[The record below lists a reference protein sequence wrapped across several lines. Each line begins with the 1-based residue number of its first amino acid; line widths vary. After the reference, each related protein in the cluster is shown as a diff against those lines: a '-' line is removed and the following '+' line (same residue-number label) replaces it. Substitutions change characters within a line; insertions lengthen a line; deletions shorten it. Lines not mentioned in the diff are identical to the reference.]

1 MEVIL
6 YIYVNN
12 HYNGK
17 YIYLFGVHMK
27 NIDVFVDEEHI
38 GKLFF
43 EKEKNQYGFN
53 YTKNYKPISL
63 IMPYKN
69 STYLWSNKLHPIFEM
84 NMPEGYLFEIFKNYL
99 SKEYGYIDDFL
110 VFSYLCSNIQSRIT
124 YESWFDKSEYK
135 SVDLNDVLKN
145 DTPDTFSK
153 ILKMFLTKN
162 AISGIQAKTLAL
174 VEDKASLST
183 KEYIIKTW
191 GDEYPQLAQ
200 NEYFCL
206 KAVEKSGVKIPNI
219 LLSQNKKFLLVERF
233 NYDKKSDTFLG
244 FEEVLVLMGK
254 NRDEKYSGSY
264 EAIAKLIYTVT
275 TDKIYSMQS
284 LYKTIVMN
292 YLLKN
297 GDAHLKN
304 FGVLYDKDFKKISFA
319 PAYDIVNTCVY
330 IYKDR
335 PALTMFGQK
344 LWFGKKDLLKFGV
357 QKCYLS
363 NSQAIQCFEECLDAL
378 KESIQELEVYIEVN
392 SEFENISSKMLDIWK
407 LSLDEKKYKEL
418 PDAVVRNWTK
428 DKEV

>member
-1 MEVIL
+1 
-6 YIYVNN
+6 
-12 HYNGK
+12 
-17 YIYLFGVHMK
+17 MK
-27 NIDVFVDEEHI
+27 NIEVFVDKEHI

-53 YTKNYKPISL
+53 YIKNYKPISL
-63 IMPYKN
+63 IMPYKE
-69 STYLWSNKLHPIFEM
+69 STYSWKNKLHPIFDM
-84 NMPEGYLFEIFKNYL
+84 NMPEGYLFEFFKNYL

-110 VFSYLCSNIQSRIT
+110 VFSYLCSNIQSRLS
-124 YESWFDKSEYK
+124 YESWFDKAEYK
-135 SVDLNDVLKN
+135 SMDLDDILKN

-206 KAVEKSGVKIPNI
+206 KAVEISGVKIPNI
-219 LLSQNKKFLLVERF
+219 LLSENKKFLLVERF
-233 NYDKKSDTFLG
+233 NYGKKSDTFLG

-254 NRDEKYSGSY
+254 NKDEKYSGSY
-264 EAIAKLIYTVT
+264 EAVAKVIYAVT
-275 TDKIYSMQS
+275 TDKIESMQS
-284 LYKTIVMN
+284 LYKTIVMS

-304 FGVLYDKDFKKISFA
+304 FGVLYDKDFTNISFA
-319 PAYDIVNTCVY
+319 PAYDVVNTCVY
-330 IYKDR
+330 LYKDR

-363 NSQAIQCFEECLDAL
+363 NSQAMKCYEECIEAL
-378 KESIQELEVYIEVN
+378 NTSIQELELYIQKN
-392 SEFENISSKMLDIWK
+392 SEFKEIGLKMLDVWK
-407 LSLDEKKYKEL
+407 LSLDEQKYKEL
-418 PDAVVRNWTK
+418 PDAIVRNWNKNQRT
-428 DKEV
+428 

>member
-1 MEVIL
+1 
-6 YIYVNN
+6 
-12 HYNGK
+12 
-17 YIYLFGVHMK
+17 MK
-27 NIDVFVDEEHI
+27 NIEVFVDKEHI

-43 EKEKNQYGFN
+43 EKEKNQYSFN

-63 IMPYKN
+63 IMPYKE
-69 STYLWSNKLHPIFEM
+69 STYTWVNKLHPIFDM

-124 YESWFDKSEYK
+124 YESWFDKAEYK
-135 SVDLNDVLKN
+135 SIDLDDVLKN

-174 VEDKASLST
+174 IEDKVSLST

-219 LLSQNKKFLLVERF
+219 LLSENKKFLLVERF
-233 NYDKKSDTFLG
+233 NYDKKSDEFLG

-254 NRDEKYSGSY
+254 NKDAKYSGSY
-264 EAIAKLIYTVT
+264 EAVARVIYTVT
-275 TDKIYSMQS
+275 TDKIESMKS
-284 LYKTIVMN
+284 LYKTIVMS

-304 FGVLYDKDFKKISFA
+304 FGVLYDQDFTSISFS

-330 IYKDR
+330 LYKDR

-363 NSQAIQCFEECLDAL
+363 NTQAIKCYEECMEAL
-378 KESIQELEVYIEVN
+378 KTSIQELEIYVQN
-392 SEFENISSKMLDIWK
+392 SSEFKDVGSKMLESWK
-407 LSLDEKKYKEL
+407 LSLDEQKYKEI
-418 PDAVVRNWTK
+418 PDAITRNWN
-428 DKEV
+428 

>member
-1 MEVIL
+1 
-6 YIYVNN
+6 
-12 HYNGK
+12 
-17 YIYLFGVHMK
+17 MK

>member
-1 MEVIL
+1 
-6 YIYVNN
+6 
-12 HYNGK
+12 
-17 YIYLFGVHMK
+17 MK
-27 NIDVFVDEEHI
+27 NIDILVDKEHV

-43 EKEKNQYGFN
+43 EKEKNSYGFN

-63 IMPYKN
+63 IMPYKE
-69 STYLWSNKLHPIFEM
+69 STYIWSNKLHPFFDM
-84 NMPEGYLFEIFKNYL
+84 NIPEGYLFEIFKNYL

-110 VFSYLCSNIQSRIT
+110 IFSYLCSNIQSRIT
-124 YESWFDKSEYK
+124 YESWFDKSKYK
-135 SVDLNDVLKN
+135 SINLDEILAD

-153 ILKMFLTKN
+153 ILKMFLSKN
-162 AISGIQAKTLAL
+162 AISGIQPKTLAL

-191 GDEYPQLAQ
+191 GDEYPQLSE

-219 LLSQNKKFLLVERF
+219 LLSYNKNFLLVERF
-233 NYDKKSDTFLG
+233 NYDKKNDEFLG

-264 EAIAKLIYTVT
+264 EAIAKVIYTVT
-275 TDKIYSMQS
+275 TDKSLSMQS
-284 LYKTIVMN
+284 LYKTIVMS

-304 FGVLYDKDFKKISFA
+304 FGVLYDKDFKNISFS

-330 IYKDR
+330 LYRDR

-344 LWFGKKDLLKFGV
+344 SWFGKKELLKFGL
-357 QKCYLS
+357 QRCYLS
-363 NSQAIQCFEECLDAL
+363 NSQAKEFYEECIDAL
-378 KESIQELEVYIEVN
+378 KESIKELELYIQIN
-392 SEFENISSKMLDIWK
+392 SDFKDIGSKMLDTWK
-407 LSLDEKKYKEL
+407 LSLDEKKHKEL

-428 DKEV
+428 NKGT